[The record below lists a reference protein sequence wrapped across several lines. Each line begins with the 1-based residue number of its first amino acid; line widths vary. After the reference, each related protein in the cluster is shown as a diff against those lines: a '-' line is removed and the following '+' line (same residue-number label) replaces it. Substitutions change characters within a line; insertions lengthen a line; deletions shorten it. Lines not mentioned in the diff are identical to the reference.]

1 MKLLAFV
8 THHLLLTL
16 LLIYLTSAST
26 YLAAASSSPAT
37 TPTNIAADVP
47 ECGRDCLVQVTNLSS
62 SDTTATAATS
72 LCEDDIGYYLAVL
85 KCVRAECTLEE
96 SMGLSFSFV
105 PSFFLSFLPTY
116 LFILMAADAVG

>member
-26 YLAAASSSPAT
+26 CLAAASSPAT
-37 TPTNIAADVP
+37 TLTNVAAADVP
-47 ECGRDCLVQVTNLSS
+47 KCGRDCLVQLTNLSS

-105 PSFFLSFLPTY
+105 PSFFLSCPLIY
-116 LFILMAADAVG
+116 LF